1 MLEKLALELSRLE
14 PGKALERR
22 VDATAQAIAVGEFPA
37 SARSLLCPNYEA
49 PAGSSYVGH
58 LLGLRCH
65 PQWAA
70 MVVTRLRAEKK
81 KH

>member
-1 MLEKLALELSRLE
+1 MLEKLALELLRLE

-58 LLGLRCH
+58 LLGFRCH